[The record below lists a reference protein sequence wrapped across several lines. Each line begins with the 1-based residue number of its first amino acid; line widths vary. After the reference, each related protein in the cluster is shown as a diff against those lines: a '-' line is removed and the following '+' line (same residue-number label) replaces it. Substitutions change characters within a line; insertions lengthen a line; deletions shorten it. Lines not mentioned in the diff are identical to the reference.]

1 MTELAEPATGQ
12 AGRYRHEA
20 LLYSGRDEFLAGTA
34 ALIRRAAAAGQP
46 VLAVLSPGQL
56 DLLRAELGPAPSGVR
71 FADMAQVGGNPAR
84 IISTWRAFA
93 DENADADL
101 LWGIGEAVYPARSA
115 AELTECQ
122 LYEGL
127 LNIAIEAGTPLRLL
141 CPYDV
146 QALAADVVAAAR
158 RSHPYLSA
166 GGEDAG
172 SADFRPFDAV
182 AEFAR
187 PLSPPRPGAAAV
199 LPFALGGLRAVRTFT
214 AGQARQS
221 GFSSDRIP
229 AVVAAVNEIATNSLQ
244 HGGGHGQVYSWPAD
258 GMLLFEVADQ
268 GHFAAPMAGR
278 LRPAGDSGAGL
289 WLANQICDL
298 VQISATPAGTTVRLY
313 CRS

>member
-1 MTELAEPATGQ
+1 MMERAGQ
-12 AGRYRHEA
+12 AGQYRHEA
-20 LLYSGRDEFLAGTA
+20 LLYSGRDEFLSGTA

-56 DLLRAELGPAPSGVR
+56 DLLRAELGPATPGVR
-71 FADMAQVGGNPAR
+71 FADMAQAGGNPAR
-84 IISTWRAFA
+84 IISAWRAFA
-93 DENADADL
+93 DENADAEL
-101 LWGIGEAVYPARSA
+101 LWGIGEAVYPARSP

-127 LNIAIEAGTPLRLL
+127 LNIAIEAQTPLRLL

-158 RSHPYLSA
+158 RSHPYLSS
-166 GGEDAG
+166 GGEDTG

-187 PLSPPRPGAAAV
+187 PLSPRPGTAAM
-199 LPFALGGLRAVRTFT
+199 LPFALGGLREVRAFT
-214 AGQARQS
+214 ADQARQA
-221 GFSSDRIP
+221 GFGGDRVP
-229 AVVAAVNEIATNSLQ
+229 ALVAAVNEIATNSLQ
-244 HGGGHGQVYSWPAD
+244 HGGGHGQVYGWPAD

-278 LRPAGDSGAGL
+278 LRPNGDSGAGL

-298 VQISATPAGTTVRLY
+298 VQICATPAGTSVRLY
-313 CRS
+313 FRS